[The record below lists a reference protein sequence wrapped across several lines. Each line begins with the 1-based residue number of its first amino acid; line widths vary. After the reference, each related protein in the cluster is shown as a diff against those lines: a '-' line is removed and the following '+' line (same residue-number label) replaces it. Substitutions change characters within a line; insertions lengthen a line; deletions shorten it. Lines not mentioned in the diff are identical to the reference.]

1 MSPRSINR
9 ALAALILALAPA
21 AAAADE
27 FRADLIARLESEG
40 GQNIPNYL
48 YDGPHGKHTSGGV
61 CQMNN
66 PTWRWVAP
74 MIDIDI
80 TKFDVAGTASAFD
93 QWRACWK
100 LWSLRGYDPWT
111 CPGCNPKL
119 RKALAQAGEP
129 TGAPGAVAVRRP
141 AAEQAKAIEPPH
153 DWDVFPDG
161 ESPKPQPSQATAP
174 DTPQAHAGDEVT
186 DSFEAPME
194 AQKE

>member
-1 MSPRSINR
+1 MRVIRS
-9 ALAALILALAPA
+9 AALLTALFLGSGPLF
-21 AAAADE
+21 ADE

-48 YDGPHGKHTSGGV
+48 YDGPNGKHTSGGV

-66 PTWRWVAP
+66 PTWRWIAP
-74 MIDIDI
+74 TIDIDLE
-80 TKFDVAGTASAFD
+80 KFPVAGAASAHQ
-93 QWRACWK
+93 QWQACWK

-129 TGAPGAVAVRRP
+129 TGAPGAIAIRRP
-141 AAEQAKAIEPPH
+141 AVEQAKVIEPH

-161 ESPKPQPSQATAP
+161 ESPKPQPSEAATAEAAA
-174 DTPQAHAGDEVT
+174 PQTGHDAADKSET
-186 DSFEAPME
+186 DD
-194 AQKE
+194 K